1 MSKLFTLCY
10 SLSIILSL
18 NMIEEFI
25 KNYIPDEVDMRNV
38 LITIGICIIMYAI
51 CIIGNNIIEKRRS
64 KK

>member
-10 SLSIILSL
+10 SL

-25 KNYIPDEVDMRNV
+25 KNYLPDEVDMRNV

-51 CIIGNNIIEKRRS
+51 CIIANNIIEKRRS

>member
-1 MSKLFTLCY
+1 
-10 SLSIILSL
+10 
-18 NMIEEFI
+18 MIEEFI
-25 KNYIPDEVDMRNV
+25 KNYLPDEVDMRNV